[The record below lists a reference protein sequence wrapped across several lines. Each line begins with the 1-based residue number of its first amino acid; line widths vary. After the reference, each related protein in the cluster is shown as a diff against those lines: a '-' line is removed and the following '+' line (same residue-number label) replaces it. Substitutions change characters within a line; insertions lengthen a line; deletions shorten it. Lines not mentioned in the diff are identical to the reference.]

1 MIGVMQGQE
10 IEILEYPTGDEIL
23 KLLNTT
29 PNNWVTGAGGWS
41 SEEKSGGNSVLQF
54 WNFEF
59 GEGLRLF

>member
-29 PNNWVTGAGGWS
+29 PNN
-41 SEEKSGGNSVLQF
+41 
-54 WNFEF
+54 
-59 GEGLRLF
+59 

>member
-1 MIGVMQGQE
+1 MQGQE
-10 IEILEYPTGDEIL
+10 IEILEYPAGVEIL

-29 PNNWVTGAGGWS
+29 PNNCVTGAGG

-59 GEGLRLF
+59 VEGLKLF